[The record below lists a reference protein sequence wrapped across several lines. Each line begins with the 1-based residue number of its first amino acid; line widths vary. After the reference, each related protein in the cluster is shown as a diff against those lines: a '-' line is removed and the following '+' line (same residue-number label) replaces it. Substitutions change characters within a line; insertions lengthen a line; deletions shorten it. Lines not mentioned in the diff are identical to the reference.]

1 MFSQSALQQLDHHSA
16 KYGGLADKI
25 DRIRLMYKEK

>member
-16 KYGGLADKI
+16 KFGNLADKI
-25 DRIRLMYKEK
+25 DRIRLVYKEK